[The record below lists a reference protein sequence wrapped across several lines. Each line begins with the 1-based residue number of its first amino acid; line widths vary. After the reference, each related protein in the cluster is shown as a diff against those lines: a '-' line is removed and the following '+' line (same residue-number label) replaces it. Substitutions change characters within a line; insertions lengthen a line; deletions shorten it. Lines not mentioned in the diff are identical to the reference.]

1 MTEKVVEPGQGV
13 PLLAGP
19 VDASQLAGLLSR
31 RLERPVEQIHPSMRL
46 GPDLGLDSLGLM
58 DFVMAIEAELGV
70 SVDESQL
77 SEDVSLEQLVSLISE
92 ARDCTQ
98 RFYRWEWPLNKII
111 RLGRAAA
118 LGLLLFPLMKLWV
131 PTRVEGRQ
139 HLSCLQGPVIFAS
152 NHLSLLDTPVILAAL
167 PRSWCLRIATLSATQ
182 VLFGRGRIAVL
193 LASFWFNAFP
203 FSQNP
208 PIRPSLEHCG
218 SLVNRGW
225 SILMY
230 PEGRRSDTERMGPFK
245 PGAGLLAAK
254 LGVPVVPVRV
264 QGTNELMPNGR
275 VIPRRGRVEVRFGE
289 AIRFPPEVSYAQAA
303 RCIEKAV
310 NYLDQAMQ
318 QTSRP

>member
-1 MTEKVVEPGQGV
+1 MTERGVKQTQGIS
-13 PLLAGP
+13 LLAGA
-19 VDASQLAGLLSR
+19 VDVSQLTCLLSR
-31 RLERPVEQIHPSMRL
+31 CLERPIEQIHSSMRL

-58 DFVMAIEAELGV
+58 DLVIAIETELGV
-70 SVDESQL
+70 SVDETQV

-92 ARDCTQ
+92 ARACT
-98 RFYRWEWPLNKII
+98 REFYRWEWPLNKIT
-111 RLGRAAA
+111 RQARAAA
-118 LGLLLFPLMKLWV
+118 LSFLLFPLLKLWV

-139 HLSCLQGPVIFAS
+139 QLSCLKGPVVFAS

-167 PRSWCLRIATLSATQ
+167 PRSWCLRIATLAATH

-218 SLVNRGW
+218 SLVSRGW

-230 PEGRRSDTERMGPFK
+230 PEGRRSDTDQMGPFK
-245 PGAGLLAAK
+245 PGVGLLAAK

-264 QGTNELMPNGR
+264 KGTNELMPNGQI
-275 VIPRRGRVEVRFGE
+275 IPRRGRAEVRFGE
-289 AIRFPPEVSYAQAA
+289 AIQFPPEVSYEEAA
-303 RCIEKAV
+303 RAIETAV
-310 NYLDQAMQ
+310 NELD
-318 QTSRP
+318 